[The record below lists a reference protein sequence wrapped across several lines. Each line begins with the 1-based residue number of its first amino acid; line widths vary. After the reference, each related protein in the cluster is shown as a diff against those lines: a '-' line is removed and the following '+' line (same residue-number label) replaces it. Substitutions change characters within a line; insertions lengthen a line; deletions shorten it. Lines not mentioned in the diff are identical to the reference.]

1 VSKVSRVMRWLLVVG
16 CVIGVLGCRPE
27 SEGVPLTVLVFAGP
41 AGGWEFHVPVCH
53 ASGLILRFE
62 LGDSHG
68 AEISGRSTYVEGR
81 PARVVILTVDDRTL
95 ADNSFNVD
103 EVAVGSDDRT
113 KQSPRLAD
121 LNDVLITTSD
131 AGAAFTP
138 ESIDGSTVAEYR
150 GLRRSPVRTFARA
163 EADDQRLLA
172 DFCGSLE

>member
-1 VSKVSRVMRWLLVVG
+1 MSKVSRVMRWLLVVG

-27 SEGVPLTVLVFAGP
+27 SDDVPLTVWVFAEP
-41 AGGWEFHVPVCH
+41 DGGWEFHVPVCH

-68 AEISGRSTYVEGR
+68 AEISGRSTYVKGR

-113 KQSPRLAD
+113 TQSPRLDD
-121 LNDVLITTSD
+121 LDIVITTSD

-138 ESIDGSTVAEYR
+138 EAVDGSAVAEYR